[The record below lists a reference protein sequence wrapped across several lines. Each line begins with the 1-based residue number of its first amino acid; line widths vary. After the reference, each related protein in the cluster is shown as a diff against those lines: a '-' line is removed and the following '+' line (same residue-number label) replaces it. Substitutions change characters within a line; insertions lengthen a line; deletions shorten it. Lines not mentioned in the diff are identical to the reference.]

1 VPTHYYKV
9 VLAENSS
16 GKHGDHR
23 AAVGAFVMPN
33 APIDT
38 QTPVTAFAVP
48 LEALES
54 VAGEQYMQ
62 LGLAVQAIQAV
73 HVHCSTHRTP
83 TVGGA
88 DAQASVLALSVT
100 HYRHPLIW
108 QLMLW

>member
-1 VPTHYYKV
+1 LCLAGKPPQLVSVPTHYYKV

-33 APIDT
+33 APIDP

-54 VAGEQYMQ
+54 VAGE
-62 LGLAVQAIQAV
+62 AVQWSVKEKQYRSNTEAV
-73 HVHCSTHRTP
+73 RT
-83 TVGGA
+83 GH
-88 DAQASVLALSVT
+88 D
-100 HYRHPLIW
+100 
-108 QLMLW
+108 